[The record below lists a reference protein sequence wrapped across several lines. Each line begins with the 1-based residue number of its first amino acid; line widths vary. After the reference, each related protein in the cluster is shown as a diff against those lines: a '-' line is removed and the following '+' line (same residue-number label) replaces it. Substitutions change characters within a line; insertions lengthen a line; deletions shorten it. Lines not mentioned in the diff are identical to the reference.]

1 VDNYLGVATGAE
13 GVAERRKLCHQ
24 WLKIIDFTVVDDA
37 NRPVFIVERLITRR
51 EVDDRESAV
60 SEPNPWRKM
69 KAVAV
74 RSAMVEN
81 IGHPAKQGAVD
92 FGTPSKVENTSYAAH
107 FL

>member
-1 VDNYLGVATGAE
+1 VDYYLGVATGAE
-13 GVAERRKLCHQ
+13 GVAECRELCHQ
-24 WLKIIDFTVVDDA
+24 RLKIIDLAVVDDA
-37 NRPVFIVERLITRR
+37 NHPVFIVERLITRR
-51 EVDDRESAV
+51 EVDDRQSAM
-60 SEPNPWRKM
+60 SEPNPRRKM

-92 FGTPSKVENTSYAAH
+92 FGASPEVENTSYAAH

>member
-1 VDNYLGVATGAE
+1 
-13 GVAERRKLCHQ
+13 
-24 WLKIIDFTVVDDA
+24 
-37 NRPVFIVERLITRR
+37 
-51 EVDDRESAV
+51 
-60 SEPNPWRKM
+60 M